1 MMRVMVN
8 LAATPN
14 TIEVLNPFN
23 DSVVGLV
30 PDHDAADVEQAL
42 EAAERGFRISRAL
55 PRYERARILERTA
68 MFIEEEAEVYARLIA
83 CESGKV
89 LRAARKE
96 VRRCINTL
104 KLSAEEAKRLGGEV
118 IPFDSYPGSERR
130 TGYYRREPIGV
141 IVAITPFND
150 PLNLVAHKLGPAI
163 ASGNSVVL
171 KLSELAPLSGIRLAE
186 LFRQAG
192 LPADVITIIT
202 GKGSVVGPPLVSAPL
217 VRLVSFTGGFKTAHA
232 IKESM
237 GLARITM
244 DLGGNGSVIVLD
256 DCDLE
261 RAALETT
268 SGAFWAAGQNCI
280 GVQRVFVQNGIFDR
294 FVDRVKAHTQKL
306 VVGDPL
312 EETSDMGPMISLG
325 AAKRADAWIKEA
337 IAAGADLVVGGD
349 RKGTLLQPTVLTNVP
364 DTARLAC
371 DEAFAPVVCINSIGS
386 LDEGIARTNASA
398 YAIHAAIFTRN
409 LDAALS
415 AADELEAGGVM
426 INDSTD
432 YRLDAMPF
440 GGVKAGSLGREGVRF
455 AIEEMTQTK
464 VICFNR

>member
-1 MMRVMVN
+1 MRPMST
-8 LAATPN
+8 LAVTP
-14 TIEVLNPFN
+14 TAMEVLNPF
-23 DSVVGLV
+23 DGSVVGLV

-42 EAAERGFRISRAL
+42 AAAERSFKISRAL
-55 PRYERARILERTA
+55 PRHERARILQRTA
-68 MFIEEEAEVYARLIA
+68 TLVEEEAEVYARLIA
-83 CESGKV
+83 SESGKV

-96 VRRCINTL
+96 VGRCINTL
-104 KLSAEEAKRLGGEV
+104 RLSAEEANRLAGEV

-130 TGYYRREPIGV
+130 TGYFRRDPIGV

-171 KLSELAPLSGIRLAE
+171 KLSELAPLSGIRLVD

-192 LPADVITIIT
+192 LPRDIVPIIT
-202 GKGSVVGPPLVSAPL
+202 GKGSVVGPPLVSAPS
-217 VRLVSFTGGFKTAHA
+217 VRLVSFTGGFETARA
-232 IKESM
+232 IKSSM

-244 DLGGNGSVIVLD
+244 DLGGNGAVIVLD

-261 RAALETT
+261 RAAAETT
-268 SGAFWAAGQNCI
+268 SGAFWASGQNCI
-280 GVQRVFVQNGIFDR
+280 GVQRVFVQSGVFDR
-294 FVDRVKAHTQKL
+294 FVERVKTQTKQL

-312 EETSDMGPMISLG
+312 DEKSDMGPMISLR
-325 AAKRADAWIKEA
+325 AAERAGAWIADA
-337 IAAGADLVVGGD
+337 IAAGAKLVTGAY

-364 DTARLAC
+364 DTARLVC
-371 DEAFAPVVCINSIGS
+371 DEAFAPVVCINPIGS
-386 LDEGIARTNASA
+386 LEEGIARANASA
-398 YAIHAAIFTRN
+398 YGIHAAIFTGS
-409 LDAALS
+409 LAAALS

-464 VICFNR
+464 VVCFNR